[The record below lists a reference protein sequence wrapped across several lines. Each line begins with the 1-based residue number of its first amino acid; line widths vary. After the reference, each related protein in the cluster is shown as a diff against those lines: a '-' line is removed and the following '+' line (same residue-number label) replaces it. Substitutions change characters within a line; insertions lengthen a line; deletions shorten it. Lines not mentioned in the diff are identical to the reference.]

1 MKKLNF
7 IIMILVALAFAGCE
21 NTEDPNKPKE
31 PSNTENPDEPDKPKV
46 IDFGIATW
54 GDTYEYV
61 EANETRE
68 WIGGSRSEADY
79 QKDGDDGEDI
89 YTYCFYENSLTKGKV
104 DMSNQFHL
112 NHDYPNQYLIVTS
125 DYMSVLSDLMDE
137 FGDPIDKTID
147 VYSLEYDEHNPYTPG
162 HAIDIVMKIIRGD
175 TRITYEFKNDRT
187 FVEATLRSYRRDD
200 KKENCAY
207 TIFLYYEQL

>member
-54 GDTYEYV
+54 GDHFDYV
-61 EANETRE
+61 CENETKDK
-68 WIGGSRSEADY
+68 IGWSLSLLEY
-79 QKDGDDGEDI
+79 QEDGKDI
-89 YTYCFYENSLTKGKV
+89 YSYRFDDNRLLDRGEI